1 MIENQ
6 NAEQTQE
13 KMEEQLEIQVT
24 EAPVEPQAQAGGE
37 DELENYTKSVSKRIN
52 KLNARTREAEQ
63 RAQQLEQIAL
73 QKEAELQQYRQY
85 SQQQSNQGL
94 LKEEEPITSK
104 EAQIDDVYRKA
115 VESGDADLITKAA
128 KLQSDIS
135 IQKEKLRVAKA
146 KQQAA
151 VQEQEYVSQGN
162 EQPVYQQPEQA
173 QQVEQEVEPTE
184 DALAWHERNPWYA
197 NKDDAEDMK
206 ATQYA
211 YYVHYNLANEGYDV
225 GSDEYYEELDSRVNT
240 VYPHTK
246 SAQSGSQTVESES
259 RPAVQRVASA
269 PQSGRSK
276 TQGKKNGVSFSKS
289 ELERLRGLK
298 PHNMSEEA
306 WLQRVAKEKQKIAQ
320 REAS

>member
-1 MIENQ
+1 L
-6 NAEQTQE
+6 A
-13 KMEEQLEIQVT
+13 
-24 EAPVEPQAQAGGE
+24 
-37 DELENYTKSVSKRIN
+37 
-52 KLNARTREAEQ
+52 
-63 RAQQLEQIAL
+63 
-73 QKEAELQQYRQY
+73 
-85 SQQQSNQGL
+85 
-94 LKEEEPITSK
+94 KEEEALISK
-104 EAQIDDVYRKA
+104 ESQIDDVYRKA

-146 KQQAA
+146 RQQTA
-151 VQEQEYVSQGN
+151 VQEQEAYVSQGN
-162 EQPVYQQPEQA
+162 EQVVQQEQYQQA
-173 QQVEQEVEPTE
+173 EQEVTPTE
-184 DALAWHERNPWYA
+184 DALEWHDRNPWYA
-197 NKDDAEDMK
+197 NKDDEEDMK

-225 GSDEYYEELDSRVNT
+225 GSDEYYEELDSRVGT

-246 SAQSGSQTVESES
+246 SADGGSKIVQSEA

-269 PQSGRSK
+269 PQGGRSK

-289 ELERLRGLK
+289 ELERLRSLK

-306 WLQRVAKEKQKIAQ
+306 WLQRVAKEKQKIAA

>member
-1 MIENQ
+1 
-6 NAEQTQE
+6 
-13 KMEEQLEIQVT
+13 
-24 EAPVEPQAQAGGE
+24 
-37 DELENYTKSVSKRIN
+37 
-52 KLNARTREAEQ
+52 
-63 RAQQLEQIAL
+63 
-73 QKEAELQQYRQY
+73 
-85 SQQQSNQGL
+85 
-94 LKEEEPITSK
+94 
-104 EAQIDDVYRKA
+104 
-115 VESGDADLITKAA
+115 
-128 KLQSDIS
+128 
-135 IQKEKLRVAKA
+135 
-146 KQQAA
+146 
-151 VQEQEYVSQGN
+151 
-162 EQPVYQQPEQA
+162 
-173 QQVEQEVEPTE
+173 
-184 DALAWHERNPWYA
+184 
-197 NKDDAEDMK
+197 MK

-225 GSDEYYEELDSRVNT
+225 GSDEYYEELDSRVGT

>member
-6 NAEQTQE
+6 NAEQ
-13 KMEEQLEIQVT
+13 MDEEQVSIEVT
-24 EAPVEPQAQAGGE
+24 EDPVEGSGGDG

-52 KLNARTREAEQ
+52 KLNQRHREAEQ

-85 SQQQSNQGL
+85 SIQQSNTVL
-94 LKEEEPITSK
+94 AKEEEAINSK
-104 EAQIDDVYRKA
+104 ESQIDDVYRKA
-115 VESGDADLITKAA
+115 VESGDADLITKAS
-128 KLQSDIS
+128 KLQNQIA
-135 IQKEKLRVAKA
+135 IQKEKLRVAKSR
-146 KQQAA
+146 QRAA
-151 VQEQEYVSQGN
+151 QEESYQSQGN
-162 EQPVYQQPEQA
+162 ERVVNYQE
-173 QQVEQEVEPTE
+173 QQVQQEVTPTE
-184 DALAWHERNPWYA
+184 DALEWHERNPWYA
-197 NKDDAEDMK
+197 NQHNEDDMK

-211 YYVHYNLANEGYDV
+211 YYVHYNLANEGFDV
-225 GSDEYYEELDSRVNT
+225 GSDEYYEELDSRVGT

-246 SAQSGSQTVESES
+246 SASNGNSKTVQSRS

-269 PQSGRSK
+269 TQGGGRSK

-289 ELERLRGLK
+289 ELERLRSLK

-306 WLQRVAKEKQKIAQ
+306 WLQRVAKEKQKIAS

>member
-6 NAEQTQE
+6 NAQQIE
-13 KMEEQLEIQVT
+13 EEQVSIEVT
-24 EAPVEPQAQAGGE
+24 EDPVEGSEGVSDG

-52 KLNARTREAEQ
+52 KLNAKHREAEQ
-63 RAQQLEQIAL
+63 RAQKLEQIAL

-85 SQQQSNQGL
+85 SAQQSNQVL
-94 LKEEEPITSK
+94 AKEEEALISK
-104 EAQIDDVYRKA
+104 ESQIDDVYRKA

-146 KQQAA
+146 RQQTA
-151 VQEQEYVSQGN
+151 VQEQEAYVSQGN
-162 EQPVYQQPEQA
+162 EQVVQQEQYQQA
-173 QQVEQEVEPTE
+173 EQEVTPTE
-184 DALAWHERNPWYA
+184 DALEWHDRNPWYA
-197 NKDDAEDMK
+197 NKDDEEDMK

-211 YYVHYNLANEGYDV
+211 YYVHYNLANEGFDV
-225 GSDEYYEELDSRVNT
+225 GSDEYYEELDSRVGT

-246 SAQSGSQTVESES
+246 SADGGSKIVQGEA

-269 PQSGRSK
+269 PQGGRSK

-289 ELERLRGLK
+289 ELERLRSLK

-306 WLQRVAKEKQKIAQ
+306 WLQRVAKEKQKIAA

>member
-6 NAEQTQE
+6 NAEQQE
-13 KMEEQLEIQVT
+13 VMEEQLEIQVT
-24 EAPVEPQAQAGGE
+24 EDPVEPQAQASAE
-37 DELENYTKSVSKRIN
+37 DELETYTKSVSKRIN
-52 KLNARTREAEQ
+52 KLNAKTREAEQ

-85 SQQQSNQGL
+85 SQQQSNQVL
-94 LKEEEPITSK
+94 AKEEEAITSK

-146 KQQAA
+146 RQQTA
-151 VQEQEYVSQGN
+151 VQEQEAYVSQGN
-162 EQPVYQQPEQA
+162 EQVVQQEQYQQA
-173 QQVEQEVEPTE
+173 EQEVTPTE
-184 DALAWHERNPWYA
+184 DALEWHDRNPWYA
-197 NKDDAEDMK
+197 NKDDEEDMK

-211 YYVHYNLANEGYDV
+211 YYVHYNLANEGFDV
-225 GSDEYYEELDSRVNT
+225 GSDEYYEELDSRVGT

-246 SAQSGSQTVESES
+246 SADGGSKIVQGEA

-269 PQSGRSK
+269 PQGGRSK
-276 TQGKKNGVSFSKS
+276 TQGKRTV
-289 ELERLRGLK
+289 
-298 PHNMSEEA
+298 
-306 WLQRVAKEKQKIAQ
+306 
-320 REAS
+320 